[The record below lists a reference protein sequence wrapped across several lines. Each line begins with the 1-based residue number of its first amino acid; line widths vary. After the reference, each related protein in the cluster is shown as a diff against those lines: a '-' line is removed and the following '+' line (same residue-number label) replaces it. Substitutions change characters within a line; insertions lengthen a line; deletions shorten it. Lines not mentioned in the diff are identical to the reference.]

1 MGFWLMYC
9 RPSIEPGPKTS
20 TDLICSEESL
30 GKHLVGIVDAAVEV
44 DGAHESL
51 EAVGHGVTH
60 LCDVAEVR
68 PVGVQHVV
76 LKTQRFGENSLR
88 EKFHI

>member
-1 MGFWLMYC
+1 M
-9 RPSIEPGPKTS
+9 
-20 TDLICSEESL
+20 
-30 GKHLVGIVDAAVEV
+30 VGLVDAAVEV

-60 LCDVAEVR
+60 LCVVAEVR
-68 PVGVQHVV
+68 PVRVQHVV

-88 EKFHI
+88 KKML